1 VNPKGKKPR
10 LRSAS
15 RSPRN
20 GRGNTQAT
28 ETRME
33 LRADGQADVYNH
45 GHLVFTAVNGGV
57 LDMNLLKVASLFSL
71 CCALIHLISLT
82 APA

>member
-1 VNPKGKKPR
+1 
-10 LRSAS
+10 
-15 RSPRN
+15 
-20 GRGNTQAT
+20 
-28 ETRME
+28 ME